1 MKQDRERRTIII
13 ANTAEAFS
21 KPLSRAGNTPKG
33 KQRINHE
40 LALSQRAF
48 FWESDNKAIVT
59 PYKIPN
65 LLFQT
70 NMSSLGYRN
79 VDNLFPKIA
88 DINLCQMIMKDKK
101 LWTRLIGL
109 IKQNPYTRLTPYAVT
124 PDFITLVKE
133 LKKENVDFEVWE
145 NEDTSNIVEYL
156 DSKIG
161 FREVLATQ
169 IKIPKGFVCKSSEEV
184 FNKVNWFLSKN
195 KSCVIK
201 ANVGESGWGML
212 IIDKAKFKD
221 NKKLIPYIK
230 QEFANDN
237 IWQDELFVVEEYL
250 IVDMKIGGGSLS
262 TEVFVSDEDLE
273 ITYSCEQILSKTG
286 EFLGIGVG
294 KSGFSK
300 QIQIKLEDI
309 AMKVGQKYRDLGY
322 RGFFDLDF
330 VITED
335 RTIYAVET
343 NTRRTGGTH
352 VYDLGRRI
360 FKGSVSNWG
369 YLISEDSFRYSSK
382 QNILSD
388 EKIINTVE
396 DLLFPIKE
404 KNNGIVITL
413 INNVDPILGYI
424 VVADSRKQA
433 VSLQKKFRDRWK

>member
-1 MKQDRERRTIII
+1 MKQNRERKTIII

-21 KPLSRAGNTPKG
+21 NPLSRAGNTPKG
-33 KQRINHE
+33 KRRINHE

-48 FWESDNKAIVT
+48 FWESDNKVIVT
-59 PYKIPN
+59 PYKIPD

-79 VDNLFPKIA
+79 VDNLYPKIA
-88 DINLCQMIMKDKK
+88 DINLCQMIMNDKK
-101 LWTRLIGL
+101 LWAILIDL
-109 IKQNPYTRLTPYAVT
+109 IKQNPHTRLTPYAVT
-124 PDFITLVKE
+124 PDFITLVNN
-133 LKKENVDFEVWE
+133 LKKENLNFEVWE
-145 NEDTSNIVEYL
+145 NEDTSNIIEHL

-169 IKIPKGFVCKSSEEV
+169 ITIPKGFVCKSSEDV
-184 FNKVNWFLSKN
+184 FNKVNLFLSEN

-212 IIDKAKFKD
+212 IIDKEKFKD
-221 NKKLIPYIK
+221 KKKLIPYIK
-230 QEFANDN
+230 KEFANDN

-250 IVDMKIGGGSLS
+250 TVDMKIGGGSLS
-262 TEVFVSDEDLE
+262 TEVFVSDKDLE

-294 KSGFSK
+294 KNSFSK
-300 QIQIKLEDI
+300 QMQIKLEDI
-309 AMKVGQKYRDLGY
+309 AMKVGQKYKDLGY
-322 RGFFDLDF
+322 RGFFDIDF
-330 VITED
+330 VITKD
-335 RTIYAVET
+335 KTVYAVET

-352 VYDLGRRI
+352 VYDLGRKI

-369 YLISEDSFRYSSK
+369 YLISEDSFRYGSK

-388 EKIINTVE
+388 EKIISTVE

-413 INNVDPILGYI
+413 INNVDPVLGYI
-424 VVADSRKQA
+424 VVAENRKQA
-433 VSLQKKFRDRWK
+433 LSLQKQFRNRWK